1 MSTTGYAIRGGTVGR
16 DRLRV
21 LSSVLESTTRALLD
35 RVGIARDARCID
47 VGCGGGDVTALLAAM
62 ASGGTVVGTDRD
74 AVKIELAGL
83 ETAQFDN
90 VELRVE
96 DVATTVER
104 DRAAYDVV
112 FVRFLLSHLHDPG
125 QWVQRLAGLLR
136 PGGAMI
142 VEDIRLAGSFCS
154 PASATFDRALEIYRS
169 TVRANGGNAEVGPH
183 LPTMLLAAGLAEIGI
198 EVVQPA
204 ALTGGAKQI
213 QLLTLRAIEASAVA
227 AGISTPDEMA
237 GLGGELEELV
247 ERRDTVVSTAQIVQT
262 WGRYQ
267 PD

>member
-1 MSTTGYAIRGGTVGR
+1 M
-16 DRLRV
+16 
-21 LSSVLESTTRALLD
+21 
-35 RVGIARDARCID
+35 
-47 VGCGGGDVTALLAAM
+47 
-62 ASGGTVVGTDRD
+62 
-74 AVKIELAGL
+74 
-83 ETAQFDN
+83 
-90 VELRVE
+90 
-96 DVATTVER
+96 TVER

-112 FVRFLLSHLHDPG
+112 FVRFLLSHLHGAG

-213 QLLTLRAIEASAVA
+213 QLLTLRAVEASAVA

-237 GLGGELEELV
+237 GLAGELEELV